1 MHQLRPH
8 YSATLRL
15 GLPIAI
21 GQIGVIV
28 MGFADTVMVGR
39 YATDALA
46 ASSFVNNLF
55 MLVNFLL
62 MGYSY
67 GLTPLIGA
75 AFGRNDLAEAGGI
88 FKQALMANTLWGL
101 LLTAVMGGLYFFI
114 GQMGQPVEILP
125 LVRHYYLYILVS
137 VPFVM
142 LFNVTRQFTDGTT
155 DTATGMWIL
164 LTGNVINVVGNALL
178 IYGLGGF
185 PEMGLDGAG
194 LATLL
199 SRIYMA
205 VALLVVVARHRRY
218 APYRQ
223 GWKAERLS
231 RKAVADVNRLSL
243 PVAMQMGMESGS
255 FTCSA
260 IMAGWLGA
268 ASLAGYQVMVTIG
281 TLGFLFYYSLGAG
294 LSIRVATFFGT
305 NDWAQVRLATRAG
318 VHILGAMALVS
329 SLLMLVFA
337 RSLIGLFTS
346 DAEVAGVCMTLIT
359 PLMVYQFADAMQ
371 ICLANVL
378 RAMKQVVSMM
388 RVAFISY
395 IIVNIPMGYALGF
408 VLGWG
413 EVGIFLAFSCGL
425 YTAAVLFFFCCRK
438 VFAAHPL

>member
-1 MHQLRPH
+1 MHELRPH

-231 RKAVADVNRLSL
+231 RKAVSDVNRLSL

-281 TLGFLFYYSLGAG
+281 TLGFLFYYSFGAG
-294 LSIRVATFFGT
+294 LSIRVATFVGT

-318 VHILGAMALVS
+318 VHILGALALVS

-337 RSLIGLFTS
+337 RPLIGLFTS
-346 DAEVAGVCMTLIT
+346 DAEVASVCMTLIA

-425 YTAAVLFFFCCRK
+425 YTAAILFFFCCRK

>member
-1 MHQLRPH
+1 MHELRPH

-346 DAEVAGVCMTLIT
+346 DAEVAGVCMTLIA

>member
-205 VALLVVVARHRRY
+205 VALLVVVARRRRY

-231 RKAVADVNRLSL
+231 RKAVFDVNRLSL

-281 TLGFLFYYSLGAG
+281 TLGFLFYYSFGAG
-294 LSIRVATFFGT
+294 LSIRVATFVGT

-329 SLLMLVFA
+329 SLLMLAFA
-337 RSLIGLFTS
+337 GPLIGLFTS
-346 DAEVAGVCMTLIT
+346 DAEVAGVCMTLIA

-388 RVAFISY
+388 RAVSY
-395 IIVNIPMGYALGF
+395 THLTLPTICSV
-408 VLGWG
+408 
-413 EVGIFLAFSCGL
+413 
-425 YTAAVLFFFCCRK
+425 
-438 VFAAHPL
+438 

>member
-8 YSATLRL
+8 YWATLRL

-28 MGFADTVMVGR
+28 MGFADTMMVGR

-46 ASSFVNNLF
+46 AASFVNNLF

-62 MGYSY
+62 IGYSC

-75 AFGRNDLAEAGGI
+75 AFGRKDLAEAGGI
-88 FKQALMANTLWGL
+88 FKQALIANTLWGL
-101 LLTAVMGGLYFFI
+101 LLTAVMGILFFFTDR
-114 GQMGQPVEILP
+114 MGQPVEILS

-178 IYGLGGF
+178 IYGVGVF

-205 VALLVVVARHRRY
+205 VALLVVVARRRRY
-218 APYRQ
+218 APYRL
-223 GWKAERLS
+223 GWKAARLS
-231 RKAVADVNRLSL
+231 RKAVADVNKLSL

-268 ASLAGYQVMVTIG
+268 ASLAGYQVMVTVG
-281 TLGFLFYYSLGAG
+281 TLGFLFYYSFGAG
-294 LSIRVATFFGT
+294 VSIRVATFVGT

-318 VHILGAMALVS
+318 VHLLGIMAVIS
-329 SLLMLVFA
+329 SMLMLVFA
-337 RSLIGLFTS
+337 QPLIALFTT
-346 DAEVAGVCMTLIT
+346 DAEVAGVCMTLIA

-378 RAMKQVVSMM
+378 RAMKQVVTMM

-395 IIVNIPMGYALGF
+395 IIVNIPMGYVFGF
-408 VLGWG
+408 VCGWG

-425 YTAAVLFFFCCRK
+425 YTAALLFFIYCRRIL
-438 VFAAHPL
+438 AAHSH